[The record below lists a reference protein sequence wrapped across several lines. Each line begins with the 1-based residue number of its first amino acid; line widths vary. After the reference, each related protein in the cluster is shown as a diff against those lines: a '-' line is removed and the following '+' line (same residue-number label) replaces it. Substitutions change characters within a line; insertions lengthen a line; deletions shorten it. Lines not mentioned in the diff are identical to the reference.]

1 MGTRNLTC
9 VILNGEF
16 KVAQYG
22 QWDGYPSGSGKDIL
36 EWLSDSAADFDRLK
50 DAANRVVRMRGDY
63 DTQTWIEIG
72 EDNEHARVIPQADF
86 DKYPAFSRD
95 MGSEVLEYIV
105 SAENPVVVLQED
117 FAQDSLFCEWVYV
130 IDLDSMNFDIY
141 EGFNTEPL
149 SECELFYT
157 GEEPESGRDGND
169 TYHPVKLVKS
179 YPLNFL
185 PDADEFL
192 ADLEPEE
199 SE

>member
-36 EWLSDSAADFDRLK
+36 TWLDDDKADFTRLK
-50 DAANRVVRMRGDY
+50 DAANNVIRMRGDY
-63 DTQTWIEIG
+63 DTQTWIEVG
-72 EDNEHARVIPQADF
+72 EENEHARVIPAKDV
-86 DKYPAFSRD
+86 DVYPSFNRD
-95 MGSEVLEYIV
+95 MGSKVLEYLVSTVDPIV
-105 SAENPVVVLQED
+105 ELQEE
-117 FAQDSLFCEWVYV
+117 FAQDSLMCEWVYV

-141 EGFNTEPL
+141 EGFNTQPL

-157 GEEPESGRDGND
+157 GKAPDGG
-169 TYHPVKLVKS
+169 YYPVKLVKS

>member
-9 VILNGEF
+9 VIKDGEF

-22 QWDGYPSGSGKDIL
+22 QWDGYPSGNGIEIL
-36 EWLSDSAADFDRLK
+36 EWLSDPKANFDRLK
-50 DAANRVVRMRGDY
+50 EAAGKVTRMRADF
-63 DTQTWIEIG
+63 DAQTWIEIG
-72 EDNEHARVIPQADF
+72 EDSHIIPFTDNRT
-86 DKYPAFSRD
+86 YPSFNRD
-95 MGSEVLEYIV
+95 MGMKVLEYLV
-105 SAENPVVVLQED
+105 STENPIVYLEEE
-117 FAQDSLFCEWVYV
+117 FAQDSLMCEWVYV
-130 IDLDSMNFDIY
+130 IDLDAMNFDIY
-141 EGFNTEPL
+141 EGYNTTPL

-157 GEEPESGRDGND
+157 GKETDG
-169 TYHPVKLVKS
+169 YEPVKLVKS

>member
-9 VILNGEF
+9 VILNGDF

-36 EWLSDSAADFDRLK
+36 DWLSDKAADFERLK
-50 DAANRVVRMRGDY
+50 EVANKVTRMRGDY
-63 DTQTWIEIG
+63 DSQTWVEINT
-72 EDNEHARVIPQADF
+72 ENPRVIPQADF
-86 DKYPAFSRD
+86 DKYPSFSRD
-95 MGSEVLEYIV
+95 MGSEVLEYII
-105 SAENPVVVLQED
+105 STENPIVVLQED
-117 FAQDSLFCEWVYV
+117 FAQESLFCEWVYV

-141 EGFNTEPL
+141 EGFNTQPL

-157 GEEPESGRDGND
+157 GKVPDGE
-169 TYHPVKLVKS
+169 YYPVKLVKS

-192 ADLEPEE
+192 ADLEPAE

>member
-9 VILNGEF
+9 VILNGDF

-22 QWDGYPSGSGKDIL
+22 QWDGYPSGNGIEIL
-36 EWLSDSAADFDRLK
+36 KWLDDDKADFARLK
-50 DAANRVVRMRGDY
+50 EAANKVIRMRGDF
-63 DTQTWIEIG
+63 DTQTWVEVNA
-72 EDNEHARVIPQADF
+72 ETPRVIPQKDF
-86 DKYPAFSRD
+86 DKYPSFSRD
-95 MGSEVLEYIV
+95 MGMEVLEYIV
-105 SAENPVVVLQED
+105 STETPIVELQED
-117 FAQDSLFCEWVYV
+117 FAQDGLMCEWVYV
-130 IDLDSMNFDIY
+130 IDLDAMNFDIY

-157 GEEPESGRDGND
+157 DKSTGDY
-169 TYHPVKLVKS
+169 TPVKLVKS

-192 ADLEPEE
+192 ADLEPAE